1 MKKAFTMMELAFVIV
16 FLAIIASIAIPKL
29 LATRGDTSAAIA
41 SAEMGRIV
49 TELRSYYIANGS
61 FAGNLKNI
69 DTQKNANIISTMS
82 PTYKEVYDR
91 RYKSGGNGWLG
102 SCVTISL
109 WNGDAANEAH
119 IRFGEYGMKK
129 DSYCQAVRGTPAYKQ
144 FKDGNGLRKK
154 GSTYINDKGK
164 TENLDAGNGK
174 VGVIFVSGTRIFT
187 E

>member
-91 RYKSGGNGWLG
+91 RNKSGGNGWIPN
-102 SCVTISL
+102 CVLISL

-119 IRFGEYGMKK
+119 IRFMDGGTK
-129 DSYCQAVRGTPAYKQ
+129 DSYCQAVRGTPAYRE
-144 FKDGNGLRKK
+144 FKNGNGIRAA
-154 GSTYINDKGK
+154 GSKD
-164 TENLDAGNGK
+164 DAGNEMAK
-174 VGVIFVSGTRIFT
+174 NVSVIFVSGTRIFT

>member
-69 DTQKNANIISTMS
+69 DTHNIISTMS

-91 RYKSGGNGWLG
+91 RNKSGGNGWIPN
-102 SCVTISL
+102 CVLISL

-119 IRFGEYGMKK
+119 IRFRDGGTK

-144 FKDGNGLRKK
+144 FRDGNGLRKK
-154 GSTYINDKGK
+154 GSTYINDKGETK
-164 TENLDAGNGK
+164 NLETGNGK